1 MVRHSA
7 CTSLAVLLALNAS
20 GPGWAH
26 HSRAEFVDET
36 TEIHGQL
43 ANVIWRNPHVALFV
57 DVAGQDGAIQ
67 TWRIETFGGLW
78 AFEQAGVSRDVFRIG
93 DNVTVAGRVS
103 TRREAYF
110 LGTNVLLPNATEV
123 VMGVTFGPRWD
134 GPHIGGAT
142 QFSGRNPEVVD
153 AASENLG
160 IFRVWSIPGRGVGL
174 TQHLPYTEQAVA
186 ARADWDPTD
195 SPITRCEQPGMPMV
209 MLQPGP
215 FRLLRA
221 GGDIILHSPYFD
233 TQRTI
238 HMDASLDPAQQPPSP
253 LGFSR
258 GQWDGDTLTVTT
270 TRISWPYFDGLGTAQ
285 SADVEVTELFTLSG
299 DQTQLEY
306 GMTVVDPLTFTATAT
321 RQWHY
326 LALNEPFFV
335 VECNVF

>member
-1 MVRHSA
+1 MKHWARTSFAVALASSA
-7 CTSLAVLLALNAS
+7 SAPA
-20 GPGWAH
+20 WAH
-26 HSRAEFVDET
+26 HSRAEFADES
-36 TEIHGQL
+36 TEIRGQL
-43 ANVIWRNPHVALFV
+43 VDVIWRNPHVALFV
-57 DVAGQDGAIQ
+57 DVARENGATQ

-78 AFEQAGVSRDVFRIG
+78 AFEQAGLSRDVFRIG

-110 LGTNVLLPNATEV
+110 LGTNVLLPDATEV
-123 VMGVTFGPRWD
+123 VMGVTFGPHWD
-134 GPHIGGAT
+134 GPYIGGAT

-160 IFRVWSIPGRGVGL
+160 IYRVWSIPGRGVGL
-174 TQHLPYTEQAVA
+174 TQHLPFTEQAVA
-186 ARADWDPTD
+186 ARADWNPIDN
-195 SPITRCEQPGMPMV
+195 PITRCEQPGMPMV

-221 GGDIILHSPYFD
+221 GDDIVLHSPYFD
-233 TQRTI
+233 TERTI
-238 HMDASLDPAQQPPSP
+238 HMDAGLDPAEQPASP

-258 GQWDGDTLTVTT
+258 GRWDGDTLTVTT
-270 TRISWPYFDGLGTAQ
+270 TRINWPWFDGQGTAQ
-285 SADVEVTELFTLSG
+285 SADVEVTERFTLSD

-306 GMTVVDPLTFTATAT
+306 RMTVVDPVTFTATAT

>member
-1 MVRHSA
+1 MRHWVR
-7 CTSLAVLLALNAS
+7 TSFSVLLALSAS
-20 GPGWAH
+20 ALAWAH
-26 HSRAEFVDET
+26 HSRAEFADET
-36 TEIHGQL
+36 TEIQGQL
-43 ANVIWRNPHVALFV
+43 VDVIWRNPHVALFV
-57 DVAGQDGAIQ
+57 DVAGQNGAIK

-93 DNVTVAGRVS
+93 DDVTVAGRVS

-110 LGTNVLLPNATEV
+110 LGTNVLLPDATEV

-174 TQHLPYTEQAVA
+174 TQRLPFTDQAVA
-186 ARADWDPTD
+186 ARADWDPID
-195 SPITRCEQPGMPMV
+195 NPITRCEQPGMPMV

-221 GGDIILHSPYFD
+221 GADIILHSPYFD
-233 TQRTI
+233 TERTI
-238 HMDASLDPAQQPPSP
+238 HMDAGLDSAEQPASP

-258 GQWDGDTLTVTT
+258 GQRDGDTLTVTT
-270 TRISWPYFDGLGTAQ
+270 THINWPYFDGQGTPQ
-285 SADVEVTELFTLSG
+285 SADVEVTERFTLSD

-306 GMTVVDPLTFTATAT
+306 HMTVADPLTFTAAAT
-321 RQWHY
+321 RQWRY